1 MNVTIN
7 DIARATGLSTATISK
22 YINHKKIREENR
34 ILIEKAIQELG
45 YTPNRNAQLLRA
57 KNTHTIGILIS
68 DLGNYFWGELVNS
81 IIKHFTDHG
90 YTVIVCSF
98 FFEHQKEIDTIQDII
113 SQHFDGVIMLPSC
126 WHDDLYQLLQNTGI
140 PVVMLDQIPASMRH
154 FPVDC
159 VISDNYRGGA
169 LLAEHLLEKGH
180 TKVWIME
187 QYLDSY
193 TIEQRIQGFV
203 DVYQKNGIDLLK
215 QQDSFPPVSFGS
227 TAETITQSNLHF
239 QKLIDSSD
247 PPTAVFFDC
256 YLSAMGGLSA
266 ASQARISV
274 PQDISFVCFDDDPL
288 FKTMSATMTCVSQDL
303 TSMGKHAVELLL
315 KRIHGDYTDFPKIDM
330 LDIVFHPRRSV
341 KDLSGHNSTASGK
354 D

>member
-1 MNVTIN
+1 M
-7 DIARATGLSTATISK
+7 
-22 YINHKKIREENR
+22 
-34 ILIEKAIQELG
+34 
-45 YTPNRNAQLLRA
+45 
-57 KNTHTIGILIS
+57 
-68 DLGNYFWGELVNS
+68 
-81 IIKHFTDHG
+81 
-90 YTVIVCSF
+90 
-98 FFEHQKEIDTIQDII
+98 
-113 SQHFDGVIMLPSC
+113 
-126 WHDDLYQLLQNTGI
+126 
-140 PVVMLDQIPASMRH
+140 
-154 FPVDC
+154 
-159 VISDNYRGGA
+159 
-169 LLAEHLLEKGH
+169 
-180 TKVWIME
+180 
-187 QYLDSY
+187 
-193 TIEQRIQGFV
+193 

>member
-1 MNVTIN
+1 MYQNRRFYMNVTIN

-57 KNTHTIGILIS
+57 KNTHTIG
-68 DLGNYFWGELVNS
+68 
-81 IIKHFTDHG
+81 
-90 YTVIVCSF
+90 TVIVCSF

-126 WHDDLYQLLQNTGI
+126 WHDDLYQLLQNAGI

-187 QYLDSY
+187 QYLDAY
-193 TIEQRIQGFV
+193 TIEQRIQGFM

-247 PPTAVFFDC
+247 PPTAVFFNC

-330 LDIVFHPRRSV
+330 LDVVFHPRRSV
-341 KDLSGHNSTASGK
+341 KDLSEHNSTASGK